1 MVPKG
6 VAVLGS
12 TGSVGRRALEVIA
25 ELGDRFEVV
34 GLTANRNVDCLLE
47 QCGAFHPLAVAVGE
61 KEGFADLRDR
71 IGAADIEVC
80 VGLEGIVQVASMKE
94 ADIVLNAL
102 VGSVG
107 LVPTIE
113 ALRRGKRVAL
123 ANKEALVMGGELVM
137 RAGRDNGGEVIPVDS
152 EHSAIFQVLN
162 GRRRDLIDSIILTA
176 SGGPFRNYSAE
187 QLETVTVEEALAHPV
202 WKMGDKITVDSASL
216 ANKGLEVI
224 EAHFLF
230 GLDYDRIEVVIHPQS
245 VVHSMV
251 RFIDGPIM
259 AQLGTPD
266 MKLPIQYALTYPDR
280 VLREGEHYDLVR
292 GSPLTF
298 EEVREDLFPVLAMA
312 FHAGKMAGT
321 APAVFNAANE
331 EAARGFLEER
341 LPFQRIPGVIERV
354 LMEHPYTSQP
364 DWDVLMDADRWAR
377 RRAKELIC

>member
-1 MVPKG
+1 VVPKG